1 MKFSQ
6 NKSPILA
13 DKYKLPLYLFL
24 AISSNLV
31 VSPIVY
37 AASGTQ
43 LSQIQA
49 WALGYLVLTSIGL
62 SIYLFFVMF
71 LPEKF

>member
-1 MKFSQ
+1 MKFLQ
-6 NKSPILA
+6 NRPLILS
-13 DKYKLPLYLFL
+13 DRLKLPLYLFL
-24 AISSNLV
+24 AMCCNLV
-31 VSPIVY
+31 ASPIVY

-43 LSQIQA
+43 LSRIQA